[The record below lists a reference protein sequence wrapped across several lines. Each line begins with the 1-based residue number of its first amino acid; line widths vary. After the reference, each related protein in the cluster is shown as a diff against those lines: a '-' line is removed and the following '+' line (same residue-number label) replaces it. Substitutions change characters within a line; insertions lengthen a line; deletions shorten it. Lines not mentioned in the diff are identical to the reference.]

1 MAREMLKLRK
11 GDSAI
16 MIKTDGSIELAGTDN
31 KPLMDD
37 KGMISPIILFAA
49 AWAKK
54 DQKVIAHLVDNFK
67 NTVREGYFGADAQ
80 NDLKSMEVEAA
91 KQKLQAASGAVTTEQ
106 PKIEPNISPEEHAK
120 QKKEEEI
127 LEQIAAAGQDPQV
140 LRQMEA
146 MKAGAKKTET
156 SDFVGHKQPD
166 LKLEETFAYQDATPE
181 EQQKMKM
188 EESLKILNAS
198 DAKTPEEAKKVL
210 ADAAEKKEEPIVGNV
225 TIEEGVPNENK

>member
-80 NDLKSMEVEAA
+80 NDLKSMEVEAE

-106 PKIEPNISPEEHAK
+106 PTIVPNISPEEHAK
-120 QKKEEEI
+120 KKKEEAI
-127 LEQIAAAGQDPQV
+127 LEQIAAAGQDPQQ

-146 MKAGAKKTET
+146 MKAGATKTET
-156 SDFVGHKQPD
+156 SEFVGHKAH
-166 LKLEETFAYQDATPE
+166 EGDASGAVTM
-181 EQQKMKM
+181 EQ
-188 EESLKILNAS
+188 
-198 DAKTPEEAKKVL
+198 T
-210 ADAAEKKEEPIVGNV
+210 VGNV
-225 TIEEGVPNENK
+225 TIEEEVGDENK

>member
-106 PKIEPNISPEEHAK
+106 PKIVPNISPEDYAK
-120 QKKEEEI
+120 KKKEEAI
-127 LEQIAAAGQDPQV
+127 LEQISSAGQDPQV
-140 LRQMEA
+140 LKQMEA

-156 SDFVGHKQPD
+156 TEFVGHKHHD
-166 LKLEETFAYQDATPE
+166 GTASGAVTT
-181 EQQKMKM
+181 EQ
-188 EESLKILNAS
+188 
-198 DAKTPEEAKKVL
+198 V
-210 ADAAEKKEEPIVGNV
+210 VGNV
-225 TIEEGVPNENK
+225 TIEEEIGNENK

>member
-1 MAREMLKLRK
+1 MVIMAREMLKLRK

-54 DQKVIAHLVDNFK
+54 DKNLIAHLVDNFK

-80 NDLKSMEVEAA
+80 NDLKSMEVEAE
-91 KQKLQAASGAVTTEQ
+91 KNRIKAASGAVTTEQ

-140 LRQMEA
+140 LKQMEA
-146 MKAGAKKTET
+146 MKAGAAKTET
-156 SDFVGHKQPD
+156 TEFVGHKHHD
-166 LKLEETFAYQDATPE
+166 GTASGAVTT
-181 EQQKMKM
+181 EQ
-188 EESLKILNAS
+188 
-198 DAKTPEEAKKVL
+198 V
-210 ADAAEKKEEPIVGNV
+210 VGNV
-225 TIEEGVPNENK
+225 TIEEEIGNENK